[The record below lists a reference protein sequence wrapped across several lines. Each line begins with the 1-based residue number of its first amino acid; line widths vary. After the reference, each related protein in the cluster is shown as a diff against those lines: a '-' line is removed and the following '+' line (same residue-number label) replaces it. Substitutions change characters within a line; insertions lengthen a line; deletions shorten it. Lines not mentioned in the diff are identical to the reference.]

1 MSSPTQRSL
10 KELRRLGWTAAVVE
24 HWNQH
29 AKIRQD
35 LFGFIDVIAM
45 AEIGTDGGRY
55 GGFYAIQSTTTA
67 NQSKRIAKIK
77 EEPRAL
83 TWLQA
88 GGRIFV
94 HGWLKSKKDGRWKLT
109 ETEVFETDFA

>member
-24 HWNQH
+24 HWNMH

-35 LFGFIDVIAM
+35 LFGFIDVLAM
-45 AEIGTDGGRY
+45 TPVDWHVGVR
-55 GGFYAIQSTTTA
+55 GFIAIQSTTTG
-67 NQSKRIAKIK
+67 NQAKRIEKIK
-77 EEPRAL
+77 AEPRAR
-83 TWLQA
+83 TWLAA

-94 HGWLKSKKDGRWKLT
+94 HGWLKSKKNGRWKLT
-109 ETEVFETDFA
+109 ETEVFEKDFA